1 MATGKGTIH
10 WGDLKEATCK
20 SGKCVDNGK
29 LEGKVTMIDRT
40 DIDVVKYVGPFQN
53 DQKNGKGKLTIT

>member
-1 MATGKGTIH
+1 M
-10 WGDLKEATCK
+10 KEATCK

-53 DQKNGKGKLTIT
+53 DQKNGKGKLTVT